1 MDHSVD
7 TCQYA
12 ARYDQPTD
20 DEMEEDTDADDMSV
34 DNDYAP
40 ATNHVSPGIIEAMNY
55 WQIPTAQNWNELT
68 QLLVGPKPNNIVLSP
83 SGCFFAV
90 APSTMKVL
98 MHSAQSTISLSNNTH
113 NTHVTLDPWD
123 IPTARDQNELTRLF
137 AAPSAYS
144 IVSYDDDF
152 FAVKPAMMAILFK
165 CVGATM
171 LNEGPGS
178 SPGSDSG
185 SRNDDESILGSSLS
199 NTNPGTD
206 SGSRNDDESILVS
219 SLSNTNPGS
228 DSGSRN
234 DDESILGSSLSNT
247 DSGSSPG
254 SNLCSTN
261 DSDSGSR
268 NDDESILGSS
278 LSNSASASSSD
289 TGLRN
294 DDDDVFHDDDG
305 EQADDDEQASQTDS
319 LSRTC

>member
-1 MDHSVD
+1 MPAHPAE
-7 TCQYA
+7 QH
-12 ARYDQPTD
+12 
-20 DEMEEDTDADDMSV
+20 
-34 DNDYAP
+34 AP
-40 ATNHVSPGIIEAMNY
+40 ATNHVSPGIIETMNSC
-55 WQIPTAQNWNELT
+55 QIPTAQNWNELT
-68 QLLVGPKPNNIVLSP
+68 QLLVGPKPNNVVLSP

-98 MHSAQSTISLSNNTH
+98 MHSAQSTITLSNNTH
-113 NTHVTLDPWD
+113 NTHITLDPWD

-178 SPGSDSG
+178 
-185 SRNDDESILGSSLS
+185 
-199 NTNPGTD
+199 
-206 SGSRNDDESILVS
+206 
-219 SLSNTNPGS
+219 NPGS

-294 DDDDVFHDDDG
+294 DDDDDVFHDDGG
-305 EQADDDEQASQTDS
+305 EQDGDDEQASQTDS